1 MNDPTSGTDESAGNE
16 EGFDPVVADDGLS
29 EREEFDSL
37 FGIIADG
44 VVGAAG
50 GLVGTAAMTVVLLIA
65 ESLGAFSRESFAQLA
80 GMVGFDGGLSAVLL
94 GYLIF
99 LAGGMVPWPLLFA
112 SLKEYLP
119 GGRDPMK
126 GVVFGTILWTGF
138 VLAFYADYTG
148 LTLVLYAGLT
158 LVAHW
163 VYGFA
168 LGAVFDYLATRPDS
182 LV

>member
-1 MNDPTSGTDESAGNE
+1 MDDSTSGMDEATNGE
-16 EGFDPVVADDGLS
+16 EFEAVLGEESNGI
-29 EREEFDSL
+29 EEFDSL
-37 FGIIADG
+37 FGIVADG

-65 ESLGAFSRESFAQLA
+65 ESVGAFSRESFAQLA
-80 GMVGFDGGLSAVLL
+80 QFGIESVLTPVAL
-94 GYLIF
+94 GYLVF
-99 LAGGMVPWPLLFA
+99 LLGGMVPWPLLFA

-119 GGRDPMK
+119 GGRDPVK

-138 VLAFYADYTG
+138 APAFYAGYTG
-148 LTLVLYAGLT
+148 SALVLYAAAT
-158 LVAHW
+158 LLAHW

-168 LGAVFDYLATRPDS
+168 LGSVFEYLSTRPDS